1 MTVDMATN
9 TSSHP
14 GEEPKSQLAS
24 DIAAIGL
31 ALRAVVS
38 ELRPNDVPLPW
49 APDVLAAFAD
59 VQRVAESGRVLMTA
73 RAAQARDWE
82 RQGYASAA
90 DWLAAQQGTTTGR
103 ARADL
108 ETSGHLDNLE
118 ATADAVRAGRLSP
131 EAAGAVADA
140 AAANPGAEDDL
151 LDLAQRESLKRTRQE
166 AERRKA
172 EVRSED
178 EKRQREERVRKDRSL
193 RFWFGN
199 GAGNLHATGPIDVL
213 KELEALIQREVDRK
227 FRANRDAASRESRDN
242 YAFDA
247 LIDLART
254 GGTGANKVGEPA
266 EDRAESAGSAS
277 SAGRA
282 RRAPLT
288 RLTLIRVDLAA
299 LLRGSVAHGEVCEIG
314 GIAVSVAELRQLL
327 GESIMQLVL
336 TNGEAVVDVVNLGR
350 KPTVAQVIAKL
361 FAAACCTVQ
370 GCDRA
375 VRLEFDH
382 RTDWA
387 RVKVTELANLDLLC
401 DHHHDLK
408 TLEKWALVPG
418 TGRRPMVPPT
428 DRRHPASVPEA
439 TPEPAVPIRVND
451 LESCGVSVEAEP
463 VARPGSDARIADL
476 AARLARIR
484 AKDAEHRAHRAGQ
497 NQLFDT
503 G

>member
-1 MTVDMATN
+1 MTTN
-9 TSSHP
+9 TSSHLSA
-14 GEEPKSQLAS
+14 GPKSQLAS
-24 DIAAIGL
+24 DIAAIGV

-38 ELRPNDVPLPW
+38 GLEPKDVPLPW
-49 APDVLAAFAD
+49 APEVLAAFAD
-59 VQRVAESGRVLMTA
+59 VQRIAESGRVLMTA
-73 RAAQARDWE
+73 RAAQAREWE

-172 EVRSED
+172 EARTED
-178 EKRQREERVRKDRSL
+178 EKREREERVRKNRGV

-254 GGTGANKVGEPA
+254 
-266 EDRAESAGSAS
+266 AGSQPGTPEPTTS
-277 SAGRA
+277 TNGSGGRA

-299 LLRGSVAHGEVCEIG
+299 LLRGSVSDGEVCEIG
-314 GIAVSVAELRQLL
+314 GISVSVTELRRLL

-336 TNGEAVVDVVNLGR
+336 TNGEAVIDVVNLGR
-350 KPTVAQVIAKL
+350 KPTVAQMIAKL
-361 FAAACCTVQ
+361 FTDACCTVQ

-418 TGRRPMVPPT
+418 TGRRPMVAPDHP
-428 DRRHPASVPEA
+428 DHPNQPDHPARRAQSPAGAESRITAVA
-439 TPEPAVPIRVND
+439 SASAVP
-451 LESCGVSVEAEP
+451 SSEAGAP
-463 VARPGSDARIADL
+463 PASGNARITEL
-476 AARLARIR
+476 AERLERIR
-484 AKDAEHRAHRAGQ
+484 RKDAEWRARQAGQ
-497 NQLFDT
+497 DQLFDT

>member
-1 MTVDMATN
+1 MVTN
-9 TSSHP
+9 TSSHS
-14 GEEPKSQLAS
+14 GEGPKSQLAS
-24 DIAAIGL
+24 DITAIGV

-38 ELRPNDVPLPW
+38 GLRPKDVPLPF
-49 APDVLAAFAD
+49 APEVLAAFAD

-73 RAAQARDWE
+73 RAAQAREWE

-131 EAAGAVADA
+131 EEAGAVADA

-193 RFWFGN
+193 RFWYGN

-227 FRANRDAASRESRDN
+227 FRANRDAASRESLDN

-254 GGTGANKVGEPA
+254 AGGGATGLATRPRTVR
-266 EDRAESAGSAS
+266 DRRS
-277 SAGRA
+277 SARFGRRRA

-314 GIAVSVAELRQLL
+314 GIAVSVTELRRLL

-336 TNGEAVVDVVNLGR
+336 TNGEAVIDVVNLGR
-350 KPTVAQVIAKL
+350 KPTVAQMIAKL
-361 FAAACCTVQ
+361 FADACCTAQ

-428 DRRHPASVPEA
+428 DRRHPN
-439 TPEPAVPIRVND
+439 R
-451 LESCGVSVEAEP
+451 
-463 VARPGSDARIADL
+463 
-476 AARLARIR
+476 RLT
-484 AKDAEHRAHRAGQ
+484 GG
-497 NQLFDT
+497 DT
-503 G
+503 

>member
-1 MTVDMATN
+1 MATN
-9 TSSHP
+9 TSSHS
-14 GEEPKSQLAS
+14 GGGSKSQLAA
-24 DIAAIGL
+24 DIIAVGSTLRGL
-31 ALRAVVS
+31 VS
-38 ELRPNDVPLPW
+38 GLEPKDVPLPF
-49 APDVLAAFAD
+49 APEVWAAFAE

-73 RAAQARDWE
+73 RAAEAREWE
-82 RQGYASAA
+82 RQRYASAA
-90 DWLAAQQGTTTGR
+90 DWLAAQQGTTPGR

-108 ETSGHLDNLE
+108 ETSERLADLE

-131 EAAGAVADA
+131 EEAGAVADA

-151 LDLAQRESLKRTRQE
+151 LDLAQRESLKRTRRE

-172 EVRSED
+172 EARTED
-178 EKRQREERVRKDRSL
+178 EKRQREERVRKDRGL

-199 GAGNLHATGPIDVL
+199 GAGNLHATGPVDVL
-213 KELEALIQREVDRK
+213 KELEALLQREVDRK

-254 GGTGANKVGEPA
+254 AGGQPGTPEPA
-266 EDRAESAGSAS
+266 ASATGSG
-277 SAGRA
+277 GRA

-299 LLRGSVAHGEVCEIG
+299 LLRGSVGQGEVCEIG
-314 GIAVSVAELRQLL
+314 GIAVSVTELRRLL

-336 TNGEAVVDVVNLGR
+336 TNGEAVIDVVNLGR
-350 KPTVAQVIAKL
+350 KPTVAQMIAKL
-361 FAAACCTVQ
+361 FADACCTAQ

-418 TGRRPMVPPT
+418 SGRRPMVPPT
-428 DRRHPASVPEA
+428 DRRHPNSVPEA
-439 TPEPAVPIRVND
+439 TPEPVVPIVVND

-463 VARPGSDARIADL
+463 VARSGSDARIADL

-484 AKDAEHRAHRAGQ
+484 AKDAEWRARQAGQ
-497 NQLFDT
+497 DQLFNT

>member
-1 MTVDMATN
+1 MATN
-9 TSSHP
+9 TSSHH
-14 GEEPKSQLAS
+14 GEGPKSQLAS
-24 DIAAIGL
+24 DIAAIGV

-49 APDVLAAFAD
+49 APEVLAAFAD
-59 VQRVAESGRVLMTA
+59 VQRVAESGRVLMTS
-73 RAAQARDWE
+73 RAAQAREWE

-108 ETSGHLDNLE
+108 ETSGHLDSLE
-118 ATADAVRAGRLSP
+118 ATADAVRAGHLSP
-131 EAAGAVADA
+131 EQAGAVTDA
-140 AAANPGAEDDL
+140 ASVNPGAETDL
-151 LDLAQRESLKRTRQE
+151 LDRARKDSLRRTRAE

-178 EKRQREERVRKDRSL
+178 EKREREERVRKNRGL
-193 RFWFGN
+193 RFWYGN
-199 GAGNLHATGPIDVL
+199 GAGNLHATGPIDVV
-213 KELEALIQREVDRK
+213 KELETLLQREVDRK
-227 FRANRDAASRESRDN
+227 FRVNRGSTSRESRDN

-254 GGTGANKVGEPA
+254 AVAGGGDGVGEPG
-266 EDRAESAGSAS
+266 DHNSAKEGAG

-314 GIAVSVAELRQLL
+314 GLSVSITELRRLL

-336 TNGEAVVDVVNLGR
+336 TNGEAVIDVVNLGR
-350 KPTVAQVIAKL
+350 KPTVAQMIAKL
-361 FAAACCTVQ
+361 FTDACCTAR

-408 TLEKWALVPG
+408 TLQKWALVNG
-418 TGRRPMVPPT
+418 AGRRPMVAPDHSDHPNRPARPAPSPAGAESRIT
-428 DRRHPASVPEA
+428 ALAPAS
-439 TPEPAVPIRVND
+439 AVP
-451 LESCGVSVEAEP
+451 SSEAGP
-463 VARPGSDARIADL
+463 PPAGGNARITEL
-476 AARLARIR
+476 AERLERLR
-484 AKDAEHRAHRAGQ
+484 RKDAEWRARQTGQ
-497 NQLFDT
+497 DQLFDT

>member
-1 MTVDMATN
+1 MNEPMATN
-9 TSSHP
+9 TSSHS
-14 GEEPKSQLAS
+14 GGGSKSQLAA
-24 DIAAIGL
+24 DIIAVGSTLRGL
-31 ALRAVVS
+31 VS
-38 ELRPNDVPLPW
+38 GLEPKGVPLPF
-49 APDVLAAFAD
+49 APEVWAAFAE

-73 RAAQARDWE
+73 RAAEAREWE
-82 RQGYASAA
+82 RQRYASAA
-90 DWLAAQQGTTTGR
+90 DWLAAQQGTTPGR

-108 ETSGHLDNLE
+108 ETSERLADLE

-131 EAAGAVADA
+131 EEAGAVADA

-151 LDLAQRESLKRTRQE
+151 LDLAQRESLKRTRRE

-172 EVRSED
+172 EARTED
-178 EKRQREERVRKDRSL
+178 EKRQREERVRKNRSL

-199 GAGNLHATGPIDVL
+199 GAGNLHATGPIDAL
-213 KELEALIQREVDRK
+213 KELEALLQREVDRK
-227 FRANRDAASRESRDN
+227 FRANRDSASRESRDN

-247 LIDLART
+247 LIDLCRT
-254 GGTGANKVGEPA
+254 AGGGANRVGDPA
-266 EDRAESAGSAS
+266 EDRAEPAGSAS
-277 SAGRA
+277 SGRSAGRA

-299 LLRGSVAHGEVCEIG
+299 LLRGSVGQGEVCEIG
-314 GIAVSVAELRQLL
+314 GIAVSVTELRRLL

-336 TNGEAVVDVVNLGR
+336 TNGEAVIDVVNLGR
-350 KPTVAQVIAKL
+350 KPTVAQMIAKL
-361 FAAACCTVQ
+361 FADAACTVQ

-418 TGRRPMVPPT
+418 PGRRPMVAP
-428 DRRHPASVPEA
+428 DHPNHPDHPNR
-439 TPEPAVPIRVND
+439 T
-451 LESCGVSVEAEP
+451 
-463 VARPGSDARIADL
+463 ARPAPSPAPAGPRSAGGNARITEL
-476 AARLARIR
+476 AERLERLR
-484 AKDAEHRAHRAGQ
+484 RKDAEWRARQAGQ
-497 NQLFDT
+497 DQLFDT